1 MEQTEIIGLYRE
13 FSANG
18 MNGFLAVILSLV
30 GYYIKTVSGTAKK
43 AKAVAEQNTRNL
55 QGMETKHNILDKRV
69 GDLESISK
77 QIPEINTKLDVLS
90 QDMQL
95 IKQVLLQQTNNSNG
109 TVISNNN
116 SK

>member
-18 MNGFLAVILSLV
+18 MNGFVAVILSLV

-43 AKAVAEQNTRNL
+43 VKAQAEENTRNL
-55 QGMETKHNILDKRV
+55 QGMETKHRELDKRIT
-69 GDLESISK
+69 DLEGISK
-77 QIPEINTKLDVLS
+77 QIPEMNTKLDAFTE
-90 QDMQL
+90 DMRL
-95 IKQVLLQQTNNSNG
+95 IKSVLLQQTNSNG